1 MKFYLTLLSVIFV
14 NYLMS
19 QNSAVSQ
26 LKDEL
31 IIKKIESFQPLKGAK
46 IPLDI
51 RNRLGATHSSY
62 WSTGLGTYTDE
73 VPEALGFDPLDYRF
87 VGFLAIGTPMS
98 PAAPAQRPLPE
109 TLTTTWRPD

>member
-31 IIKKIESFQPLKGAK
+31 IIKKIESFQPLNGAK

-51 RNRLGATHSSY
+51 RNRLGATHVAGKY
-62 WSTGLGTYTDE
+62 YFTKDFKL
-73 VPEALGFDPLDYRF
+73 
-87 VGFLAIGTPMS
+87 
-98 PAAPAQRPLPE
+98 
-109 TLTTTWRPD
+109 